1 MSPNDRTD
9 MADTPDKADKAG
21 RPFIIE
27 CRDVHKSF
35 MIRLEHPT
43 FGQRLHRERRAKE
56 VLKGIDVAVREGEV
70 FALLGSSG
78 SGKSTL
84 LRCINHLEIPDS
96 GEIVVNGREM
106 GMQSINGVNMP
117 ARTSELASQR
127 SEIAMVFQHFNLFAN
142 KNVIGNVMM
151 PLRDIRGLGRDE
163 AREAAVASLGRVGI
177 AEELFNMYPDRL
189 SGGQQ
194 QRVAIARALA
204 MKPHAILFDEP
215 TSALDPE
222 LVGEVLQ
229 VIRRI
234 ADEGTTMMIVT
245 HEMAFARGIADQ
257 IIVMDDGRIVEQ
269 GPARSVFDNPQSD
282 KMKALLKEI

>member
-1 MSPNDRTD
+1 
-9 MADTPDKADKAG
+9 MADNPDKAD

-27 CRDVHKSF
+27 CKDVHKSF

-117 ARTSELASQR
+117 AKTSELASQR

-151 PLRDIRGLGRDE
+151 PLRDIRGLGRRADQ
-163 AREAAVASLGRVGI
+163 RVGPR
-177 AEELFNMYPDRL
+177 AGGRGAAGDSQDRRR
-189 SGGQQ
+189 GHHDDD
-194 QRVAIARALA
+194 R
-204 MKPHAILFDEP
+204 
-215 TSALDPE
+215 DP
-222 LVGEVLQ
+222 
-229 VIRRI
+229 
-234 ADEGTTMMIVT
+234 
-245 HEMAFARGIADQ
+245 
-257 IIVMDDGRIVEQ
+257 
-269 GPARSVFDNPQSD
+269 
-282 KMKALLKEI
+282 